1 MGVFENQ
8 RVRDMRGADVIA
20 NALKAEGVEFVSG
33 VTGGS
38 TMAIYDALH
47 STNMRIL
54 VCRHERGA
62 ADIADGYARIT
73 GRPGVALVEQGP
85 GAINA
90 LAGIAN
96 SFPDSVPVILLI
108 GGVQQQFVGRT
119 AYQEN
124 DLMDLFRTVTKWEM
138 SIPLVERIP
147 EAMRRAFSVVC
158 APRPRPVALEIPTNV
173 SGAPCDESTVIY
185 KPLRQKRFR
194 FRADPADINRTV
206 DLLLKSKKPMV
217 LAGVGVL
224 CSDATSEL
232 VTLAERLGI
241 PVATTLSGKSAF
253 PENHP
258 LALGL
263 GAVLRARYNTKQAAQ
278 CADQTDVV
286 LAIGA
291 GFRQQATKGFSV
303 LPSGKKIIQVDVDPS
318 EFNKTYMTDVAVL
331 GDAKLVLQ
339 DLLDALGSKERYAFW
354 GGAEALKEEI
364 ARLKKATREAWIPDL
379 TSSAIPIN
387 SHRVV
392 WELMQVLDPAKTL
405 MVHDSGSPRGLLC
418 YHWECP
424 APKTFMAFGN
434 QSCMGWSVGAAI
446 GAKLGAPDKEVVVL
460 LGDGSFGMAGMEIN
474 TAVRN
479 NIKVTF
485 VVLNN
490 NGFDLT
496 RVQAS
501 RSLHKPPD
509 FPWMR
514 LSGDLSKVAEGLG
527 AHVER
532 VEEPRALRG
541 AFERAFAA
549 KQPAVVEV
557 ITMIGAPEATRV

>member
-1 MGVFENQ
+1 
-8 RVRDMRGADVIA
+8 MRGADVVA
-20 NALKAEGVEFVSG
+20 NALKAEGVEFVAG

-38 TMAIYDALH
+38 TMAIYDALQ
-47 STNMRIL
+47 SIDMRIL

-90 LAGIAN
+90 LAGVAN
-96 SFPDSVPVILLI
+96 SFPDSVPVILLM
-108 GGVQQQFVGRT
+108 GGAPQEFVGRT
-119 AYQEN
+119 SYQEN
-124 DLMDLFRTVTKWEM
+124 DLLELFRTVTKWEM

-173 SGAPCDESTVIY
+173 SGAPCDGSTVKY
-185 KPLRQKRFR
+185 EPLRQKRFR
-194 FRADPADINRTV
+194 FRADPVDINRSV
-206 DLLLKSKKPMV
+206 DLLLKSHRPMV
-217 LAGVGVL
+217 LAGAGVL
-224 CSDATSEL
+224 GSNATPEL

-253 PENHP
+253 PENHS

-263 GAVLRARYNTKQAAQ
+263 GAVSRARYNTKQAAH
-278 CADQTDVV
+278 CADQADVV

-291 GFRQQATKGFSV
+291 GFRQQATKGFGA

-318 EFNKTYMTDVAVL
+318 EFNKTYMVDIAVL

-339 DLLDALGSKERYAFW
+339 DLLDALGPKERDTFW
-354 GGAEALKEEI
+354 GGPEGLKREI
-364 ARLKKATREAWIPDL
+364 AQLKKATREMWMPDL
-379 TSSAIPIN
+379 TSDAVPIN
-387 SHRVV
+387 PHRVV
-392 WELMQVLDPAKTL
+392 WELMQVLDPAKSL

-424 APKTFMAFGN
+424 VPKTFMAFGN
-434 QSCMGWSVGAAI
+434 QSCMGWSVGGAI
-446 GAKLGAPDKEVVVL
+446 GAKLGTPDKEVVVL

-479 NIKVTF
+479 NIKVTY
-485 VVLNN
+485 VVINN
-490 NGFDLT
+490 GGFDLT
-496 RVQAS
+496 RLQAS
-501 RSLHKPPD
+501 KSLNKPPD

-514 LSGDLSKVAEGLG
+514 LSGNLSKVAEGLG

-532 VEEPRALRG
+532 VEEPRTLRG

-557 ITMIGAPEATRV
+557 LTMIGAPEATRI